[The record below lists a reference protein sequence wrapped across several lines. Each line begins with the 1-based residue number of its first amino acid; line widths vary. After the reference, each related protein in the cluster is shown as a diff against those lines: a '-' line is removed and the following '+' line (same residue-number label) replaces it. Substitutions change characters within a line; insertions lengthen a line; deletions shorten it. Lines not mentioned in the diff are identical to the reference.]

1 MTGRILYIAGTLPA
15 LSETFVYREL
25 FALREAGVDVRSA
38 SVHKPGRNLGDP
50 ALDTLAC
57 ETFTVYGRG
66 MVAMLAGAI
75 KEMATHPVRSLGT
88 LCRAKLD
95 AILGRD
101 MPLSRRPKIIMQAIG
116 ALHLARRARGEGITH
131 IHAHMA
137 HVPTTMA
144 MYAARQLGIPFS
156 FTGHANDLFPQ
167 RALLK
172 EKLRRAAF
180 TSCISHWHRRF
191 YENESGVSE
200 AKLPIVRC
208 GVDVREE
215 RPMRGPARAI
225 EIVAVGRL
233 IPKKGFDVL
242 IDAIAKVR
250 GSIAAQG
257 TIIGGGPEETRLR
270 EQVTRLGVGDR
281 VELLGARPNAEA
293 LRIVDR
299 ADLFVLP
306 CRVDESGDRDGIP
319 VALMEAMAR
328 GVCVISGDLPAIREL
343 ILDGKTG
350 VMVPPGDVAALAAAL
365 DRVGRDAGLRSRLGE
380 AGRGWVKEEFSTE
393 VNTQRL
399 LAALGIQS
407 SSVGRDGARG

>member
-1 MTGRILYIAGTLPA
+1 
-15 LSETFVYREL
+15 
-25 FALREAGVDVRSA
+25 
-38 SVHKPGRNLGDP
+38 
-50 ALDTLAC
+50 
-57 ETFTVYGRG
+57 
-66 MVAMLAGAI
+66 
-75 KEMATHPVRSLGT
+75 
-88 LCRAKLD
+88 
-95 AILGRD
+95 
-101 MPLSRRPKIIMQAIG
+101 
-116 ALHLARRARGEGITH
+116 
-131 IHAHMA
+131 
-137 HVPTTMA
+137 
-144 MYAARQLGIPFS
+144 
-156 FTGHANDLFPQ
+156 
-167 RALLK
+167 
-172 EKLRRAAF
+172 
-180 TSCISHWHRRF
+180 
-191 YENESGVSE
+191 
-200 AKLPIVRC
+200 
-208 GVDVREE
+208 
-215 RPMRGPARAI
+215 MRGPARAI